1 VIHLLG
7 IGIIASLLRVH
18 DYVGQATFGGS
29 PMSPQTVAIVN
40 LSIHRGLLLVLILA
54 VGQMLWDTVRWLRPK
69 AASQIPA
76 RT

>member
-1 VIHLLG
+1 
-7 IGIIASLLRVH
+7 
-18 DYVGQATFGGS
+18 
-29 PMSPQTVAIVN
+29 
-40 LSIHRGLLLVLILA
+40 VLILA